1 VDICKKQALLKTKIS
16 ISRSEIRRI
25 FFMSISVEKQGN
37 EAIIKLGLQ
46 AAEVNKG
53 FNKAVA
59 KINKQVNIP
68 GFRKGKAPRNI
79 LENHVGKEAV
89 KHEAFEIL
97 ANECYTKALVD
108 EKLIP
113 VSDPKISESKFEEN
127 EDMELTLTVTLK
139 PEPELGDYKG
149 LSVEKKA
156 VEITDKEVS
165 EAIDDLRK
173 RAAKMVAV
181 KDAIIEKGDFA
192 IIDFAGTV
200 DGKPFSGGEGKGYPL
215 EVGSGSF
222 IPGFEEQL
230 IGLKAGESTDVD
242 VTFPETYFVKE
253 LANKEAVFK
262 VNVQDVK
269 RKEMPE
275 LNDEFVVAN
284 SDSKSVEELKST
296 LKERLQKS
304 AEQQAHVEYER
315 ALVMQAV
322 ENAKFE
328 VPEIMVEDRI
338 SRMVDELQMSLES
351 RKMNM
356 DMYMKYTGQDM
367 AKIRENQKVTAL
379 ENVKTDLVLDA
390 IAKAENIQISE
401 EEVNAEMTTIASQHG
416 ASVEDVKKIIAG
428 NHNMGLLL
436 ANVLRKK
443 AAHIVID
450 SAK

>member
-1 VDICKKQALLKTKIS
+1 
-16 ISRSEIRRI
+16 
-25 FFMSISVEKQGN
+25 MSISVERQGN

-46 AAEVNKG
+46 VDEVNKG
-53 FNKAVA
+53 FNKAIA
-59 KINKQVNIP
+59 KINKQVSIP

-89 KHEAFEIL
+89 KQEAFEIL
-97 ANECYTKALVD
+97 ANECYTKALTN

-113 VSDPKISESKFEEN
+113 VSDPKITESKFEEN

-139 PEPELGDYKG
+139 PEPQLGEYKN
-149 LSVEKKA
+149 LSVEKKV
-156 VEITDKEVS
+156 VEITDKEVD

-173 RAAKMVAV
+173 RAAKMVVV

-230 IGLKAGESTDVD
+230 VGLKAGDSTDVD
-242 VTFPETYFVKE
+242 VTFPESYFVKE
-253 LANKEAVFK
+253 LANKEAIFK
-262 VNVQDVK
+262 VHVQDVK
-269 RKEMPE
+269 RKELPE
-275 LNDEFVVAN
+275 LDDEFVSAN
-284 SDSKSVEELKST
+284 SDSKTVEELKST

-304 AEQQAHVEYER
+304 AEQQAQVEYER
-315 ALVMQAV
+315 ALVMKAV
-322 ENAKFE
+322 ENAAFE
-328 VPEIMVEDRI
+328 VPDIMIEDRV
-338 SRMVDELQMSLES
+338 SRMVEELQMSLES

-367 AKIRENQKVTAL
+367 AKIRENQKPTAV

-390 IAKAENIQISE
+390 IAKAENLQISE
-401 EEVNAEMTTIASQHG
+401 EEVNAEMAAIASQHG

-428 NHNMGLLL
+428 NRNMGLLL